1 MGNHIQSDMSTPC
14 PCVGLADTEAKKAD
28 TEAKKADTENDLKR
42 GGGGTV
48 GVLGV
53 YF

>member
-1 MGNHIQSDMSTPC
+1 MYAFTMKTDMSTPC
-14 PCVGLADTEAKKAD
+14 PCVGLADTGAKKAD
-28 TEAKKADTENDLKR
+28 TGKVLKR